1 LLQRLAVVGRAALG
15 CVQTESIDVGAQRLL
30 ELRLPG
36 HGTLHRQHLLAGA
49 RAESDAV
56 STRRHLQRPER
67 AGLVRIAVVVGD
79 VSRTFFFDQHP
90 PAGEQ
95 LHQSG
100 DDPVQH
106 RLQHLVGRRSYFDEL
121 RRAVGTTPVHAVQH
135 QAMQMNVEV
144 GR

>member
-1 LLQRLAVVGRAALG
+1 
-15 CVQTESIDVGAQRLL
+15 
-30 ELRLPG
+30 
-36 HGTLHRQHLLAGA
+36 
-49 RAESDAV
+49 
-56 STRRHLQRPER
+56 LQRPER

-79 VSRTFFFDQHP
+79 VGRTFLFLDHH
-90 PAGEQ
+90 ALTGEQ

-100 DDPVQH
+100 NAPVQH
-106 RLQHLVGRRSYFDEL
+106 RLQRFVGWCRYFDEL